1 MADGKS
7 IRSRAAEAYA
17 PAVFTR
23 ADLLRDGMTGRQI
36 TAAVRAGLLRRV
48 RRDRYAV
55 AHTDDD
61 VIEAVR
67 VGGRLSCL
75 SLLQAIGV
83 FVHSCDALHIQ
94 VPHGTSRLRTPATPT
109 TRLHWHVPTDDEPS
123 LHAGSL
129 TVAVRESVRCQEPRA
144 AIATLDS
151 VLHHRLLT
159 LEQLTVIFATLPA
172 RYRAIL
178 RLVDPSAESGP
189 ETYMRLILRALG
201 LRFQAQVYIPGVG
214 RVDFLVE
221 GWLIIECD
229 SRQFHEGWGKQ
240 VDDRNRDLSAAGL
253 GYVTLRPL
261 AGAIMDD
268 AEEVRR
274 SVAAAVEALG
284 ARLGRT
290 TRKRAPRSPVHNSS
304 RTAAGAPESGRIRR
318 DARAFE
324 EL

>member
-1 MADGKS
+1 MAAGGKS
-7 IRSRAAEAYA
+7 IRTRAAEAYA

-83 FVHSCDALHIQ
+83 FVHTCDALHIQ
-94 VPHGTSRLRTPATPT
+94 VPHGTSRLRTPAAPT
-109 TRLHWHVPTDDEPS
+109 TRLHWHAPAEEEPS

-129 TVAVRESVRCQEPRA
+129 MVAVRESIRCQEPRA

-159 LEQLTVIFATLPA
+159 LEQLTEIFATLPA

-178 RLVDPSAESGP
+178 RLIDSSAESGP
-189 ETYMRLILRALG
+189 ETYIRLILRALG
-201 LRFQAQVYIPGVG
+201 LRFQTQVYIPGVG

-221 GWLIIECD
+221 DWLIIECD

-240 VDDRNRDLSAAGL
+240 VEDRNRDLAAAGL
-253 GYVTLRPL
+253 GHVTLRPL
-261 AGAIMDD
+261 AGAILDD
-268 AEEVRR
+268 AEGVRCMI
-274 SVAAAVEALG
+274 AAAVEALG
-284 ARLGRT
+284 SRLGRA
-290 TRKRAPRSPVHNSS
+290 TRR
-304 RTAAGAPESGRIRR
+304 
-318 DARAFE
+318 
-324 EL
+324 